1 MTVTFFG
8 CVKLSAAEG
17 DVAKPVF
24 GPSGVLPER
33 IERGDHVDVFA
44 SARSVV
50 RSSAMPT
57 KFAQFPIVFRNGR
70 RRATGDDWMIE
81 VFVIA

>member
-1 MTVTFFG
+1 LTVTFFG

-24 GPSGVLPER
+24 GPSGVLRER

-44 SARSVV
+44 SAR
-50 RSSAMPT
+50 
-57 KFAQFPIVFRNGR
+57 FAL
-70 RRATGDDWMIE
+70 
-81 VFVIA
+81 FVLPEQGQAILHQQGFDLIGLP